1 MIYSCN
7 GILLRFKHEQIAD
20 IYRQDIKAVTLSLE
34 QKQSYFISKEKK
46 LSCKICKESLTY
58 QLNLCD

>member
-46 LSCKICKESLTY
+46 LKVVKYAKNHQHI
-58 QLNLCD
+58 N